1 MPQSVFAVKVKGLT
15 KIGRQKDKRT
25 ATDRDTHNTFTDF
38 TGRWQV
44 AHVDQSRRDTN
55 IHTKNL
61 SEKARFTVVN
71 KALQRTI

>member
-38 TGRWQV
+38 TGR
-44 AHVDQSRRDTN
+44 
-55 IHTKNL
+55 
-61 SEKARFTVVN
+61 
-71 KALQRTI
+71 